1 MRIGSE
7 RPVPS
12 GMAKRVLHDKYF
24 KLAKAE
30 GYLARSAYKLKEL
43 DQRFKLIRKRSRILD
58 IGCAPGSWLQV
69 AAERVG
75 EEGRVV
81 GIDLKR
87 VDHRMPKVVFTLV
100 GDLEKTLPE
109 ALTEPAGGL
118 FDLVLS
124 DMAPNTS
131 GHGDDLVSSRLC
143 RSVLALLPGLLAPG
157 RGLAMKILEGQEY
170 SGVLRETKQL
180 FRDARGFK
188 PKACRDASREM
199 YIVGKGYKGPTVR
212 QPVEDETARDGRAGV
227 DASRETS

>member
-1 MRIGSE
+1 
-7 RPVPS
+7 
-12 GMAKRVLHDKYF
+12 MAKRILHDKYF

-30 GYLARSAYKLKEL
+30 GYLARSAYKLTEL
-43 DQRFKLIRKRSRILD
+43 DSRFKLIRKRSRILD

-87 VDHRMPKVVFTLV
+87 VDHRMPSVVFTLV
-100 GDLEKTLPE
+100 GDIERTAPE
-109 ALTEPAGGL
+109 MLTEPAGGL

-124 DMAPNTS
+124 DMAANTS
-131 GHGDDLVSSRLC
+131 GHGDDLVSARLC

-157 RGLAMKILEGQEY
+157 RGLAMKIFEGQEY
-170 SGVLRETKQL
+170 PGVLRETKGL

-188 PKACRDASREM
+188 PKASRDASREM
-199 YIVGKGYKGPTVR
+199 FIVGKGYKGPTVR
-212 QPVEDETARDGRAGV
+212 RPDAADVARDEIAGA
-227 DASRETS
+227 DIAREDSG